1 MVVLKSCEH
10 EDIHDLRVASRRFR
24 AALNLL
30 GPLCGN
36 GKVPKISKAVRNLTR
51 VLGSLRNLD
60 EALLFFGSNADQ
72 AVLSGLLKRL
82 AHMREQEQH
91 KAIKALKDFRA
102 GKLDPLVR
110 NMAASLKMKNI
121 RKMGIS
127 YLPSYLST
135 ASTGLFGNIRTLLPS
150 ALHPENSDERHA
162 LRIAFKKLRYF
173 LEIASRIMERD
184 CDGMIE
190 QLKKYQTLLGSMND
204 MQVFALLCRE
214 TATADELAAVEQVIV
229 LENARLFHEF
239 VALVKAEPLD
249 DTFRY
254 DWLAA

>member
-1 MVVLKSCEH
+1 LVVLKNCEH

-36 GKVPKISKAVRNLTR
+36 GKAPKIAKAVRNLTR
-51 VLGSLRNLD
+51 VLGSMRNLD
-60 EALLFFGSNADQ
+60 EALLFFGSHDDQ
-72 AVLSGLLKRL
+72 EVLSGLLKRL

-91 KAIKALKDFRA
+91 KVIKALKDFRA

-110 NMAASLKMKNI
+110 NMAASIKMKTI

-135 ASTGLFGNIRTLLPS
+135 ASVGLFGNIRTLLPS
-150 ALHPENSDERHA
+150 ALHLENSDERHA
-162 LRIAFKKLRYF
+162 LRIACKKLRYF
-173 LEIASRIMERD
+173 LEIVSRIMERD
-184 CDGMIE
+184 CAAMLE

-214 TATADELAAVEQVIV
+214 TGAPAEDLAAAEQITV
-229 LENARLFHEF
+229 LENERLFSEF
-239 VALVKAEPLD
+239 VALVEAEPPD
-249 DTFRY
+249 DTFRV
-254 DWLAA
+254 